1 MHKNSRIQEAEE
13 VEEVE
18 EVEEEGGASRRFISL
33 IASYVH

>member
-13 VEEVE
+13 AEEA
-18 EVEEEGGASRRFISL
+18 EEEGGASRRFISL